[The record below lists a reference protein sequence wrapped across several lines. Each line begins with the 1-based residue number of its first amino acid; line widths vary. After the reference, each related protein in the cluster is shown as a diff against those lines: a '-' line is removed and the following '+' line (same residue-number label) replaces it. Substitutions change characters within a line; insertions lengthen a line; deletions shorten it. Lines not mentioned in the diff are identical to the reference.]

1 MPPCLFPLPLPTVG
15 LCWSWTS
22 VLFGKESPFSALV
35 TFTSQLCYL
44 LRWCVVLE
52 MLTNISLQS
61 TEALNAH
68 RWCYLVTTRPGFHA
82 PQHLGTHSVFSRQR
96 CCVELMFHQR
106 PAQSAIHWL
115 FRRALLEDSVI
126 SFPNFNLDVR
136 CRVVVDFLWVQHLEQ
151 SPTGQGW
158 QGCTSQLL
166 QRGLRSCGS
175 SSGFGALDETHQAYM
190 TMRVVCKSLPV
201 PFHNEKE
208 LVFVNLGGA
217 MARHPLQ
224 QLSRLLE
231 LL

>member
-1 MPPCLFPLPLPTVG
+1 MPPCLFPLPLPAVG

-22 VLFGKESPFSALV
+22 ALFGKESPFSALV

-44 LRWCVVLE
+44 LRWCVVLV

-82 PQHLGTHSVFSRQR
+82 PQHLGTHSVFSRRR

-126 SFPNFNLDVR
+126 SQISIWMFGAAWLSTFSGCSTLSNLQRAKVG
-136 CRVVVDFLWVQHLEQ
+136 RVVLRNFSKEACAPVGVPQASVPLMR
-151 SPTGQGW
+151 PTKL
-158 QGCTSQLL
+158 T
-166 QRGLRSCGS
+166 
-175 SSGFGALDETHQAYM
+175 
-190 TMRVVCKSLPV
+190 
-201 PFHNEKE
+201 
-208 LVFVNLGGA
+208 
-217 MARHPLQ
+217 
-224 QLSRLLE
+224 
-231 LL
+231 